1 MSADPG
7 TTSQPQTT
15 DIQLSNPARWRA
27 FGVAAAVAAI
37 TILDL
42 SKVNVALPSI
52 EQALGAGSTEL
63 QLIVSGYVLT
73 FGLFLVPMGRLGDQR
88 SRRALF
94 LVGLVLFTLASL
106 ACALAPNI
114 VVLMVFRLVQGVAA
128 GIQMPQVLGLIQQ
141 IFQGAERGRAFG
153 LFGATI
159 GLATAFGPTLGGL
172 MIALG
177 GPEDGW
183 RWIFWMNVPLGI
195 AAIAAAVWVLPTT
208 RVHTGRRIAL
218 DPVGVILFG
227 ITVLA
232 LMWPFLFTTGSPD
245 DDPRRWWLLTVFLL
259 FAGLFFA
266 WERRYAAQG
275 HAPLIPFS
283 LFRIGSYRN
292 GTLLATSYFAALP
305 ALFLLTT
312 LYLQTGLELEPVFA
326 GMVTIGFA
334 IPSAIASWVGGNL
347 VTRIGRPLVVGG
359 LIMVLVSAIGLVL
372 VAVFAT
378 PALTPWLMGTVMIIG
393 GLGGGLVISPNQTL
407 ALADVPVSS
416 GGLAGSVG
424 QLGQRIGTAVG
435 TAVALALFYAT
446 IYRES
451 GTRDSL
457 AVYHDAY
464 LIGMSSVAVFI
475 ALSFIVSI
483 IDLSRRRAAA
493 RDADADEAEQRRAGP
508 T

>member
-1 MSADPG
+1 
-7 TTSQPQTT
+7 
-15 DIQLSNPARWRA
+15 
-27 FGVAAAVAAI
+27 
-37 TILDL
+37 
-42 SKVNVALPSI
+42 
-52 EQALGAGSTEL
+52 
-63 QLIVSGYVLT
+63 
-73 FGLFLVPMGRLGDQR
+73 
-88 SRRALF
+88 
-94 LVGLVLFTLASL
+94 
-106 ACALAPNI
+106 
-114 VVLMVFRLVQGVAA
+114 
-128 GIQMPQVLGLIQQ
+128 
-141 IFQGAERGRAFG
+141 
-153 LFGATI
+153 
-159 GLATAFGPTLGGL
+159 

-177 GPEDGW
+177 GPNDGW

-218 DPVGVILFG
+218 DPVGVVLFG

-245 DDPRRWWLLTVFLL
+245 DDPRRWWLLTVFLVFAAL
-259 FAGLFFA
+259 FVA
-266 WERRYAAQG
+266 WERRYAARG
-275 HAPLIPFS
+275 HAPLIPFT
-283 LFRIGSYRN
+283 LFRIASYRN

-334 IPSAIASWVGGNL
+334 LPSALASWVGGNL

-359 LIMVLVSAIGLVL
+359 LIMVLVSAVGLVI
-372 VAVFAT
+372 VAVFAS
-378 PALTPWLMGTVMIIG
+378 PELTPWLMGTVMILG

-407 ALADVPVSS
+407 ALADVPVSE

-446 IYRES
+446 IYRETGS
-451 GTRDSL
+451 RDSL
-457 AVYHDAY
+457 VVYHDAY

-483 IDLSRRRAAA
+483 VDLSRRRAAA
-493 RDADADEAEQRRAGP
+493 RDAESDESDEHRAGP